1 MKTLLQLTV
10 FLIVLLPGQKAYS
23 QSEVIE
29 LDREAFCARV
39 NELRLANAELLGSAA
54 GFEMVVGIFER
65 RAQATVPELREAN
78 DFLLSA
84 AKKASDA
91 AEPFY
96 EICAQD

>member
-39 NELRLANAELLGSAA
+39 NELQLANAES
-54 GFEMVVGIFER
+54 V
-65 RAQATVPELREAN
+65 
-78 DFLLSA
+78 
-84 AKKASDA
+84 
-91 AEPFY
+91 
-96 EICAQD
+96 